1 MVIFGLK
8 CLKVAEIQTVS
19 DDFQTNS
26 DTQAR
31 IKPHFQTIQTSEFL
45 PSFFLIV
52 KTEKIKNLT
61 FR

>member
-45 PSFFLIV
+45 PSFF
-52 KTEKIKNLT
+52 
-61 FR
+61 

>member
-1 MVIFGLK
+1 VNNGVKNSKNMVIFGLK

-45 PSFFLIV
+45 PSFF
-52 KTEKIKNLT
+52 
-61 FR
+61 